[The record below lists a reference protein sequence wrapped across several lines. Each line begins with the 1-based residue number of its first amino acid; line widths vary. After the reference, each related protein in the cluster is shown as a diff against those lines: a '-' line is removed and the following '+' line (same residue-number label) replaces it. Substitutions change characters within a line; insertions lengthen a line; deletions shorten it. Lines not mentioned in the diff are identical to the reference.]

1 MSPNA
6 VCCGS
11 HYSKES
17 SSHIRIWLNTWEFLG
32 IGREWRTILRF
43 YEAVIKIIK
52 RLVCCFL
59 KWYCSW
65 SWLLPKIYHWLSKK
79 QWNQALFSL
88 GPETFSIFL
97 LGDHKLICFGLSFN
111 SELAVKISYAC
122 NHWLWGIFTH
132 CSHWLRVT
140 TELVKY
146 FNADVLFCLV
156 LSNEVN
162 IQT

>member
-65 SWLLPKIYHWLSKK
+65 SWLLPKIYHWLSK
-79 QWNQALFSL
+79 
-88 GPETFSIFL
+88 
-97 LGDHKLICFGLSFN
+97 N
-111 SELAVKISYAC
+111 SEIKHFSHWDQKPSQYFYLEIISSYALAC
-122 NHWLWGIFTH
+122 PLTLNWLWK
-132 CSHWLRVT
+132 SLMPVT
-140 TELVKY
+140 TGFEAFSHTAHTGLE
-146 FNADVLFCLV
+146 
-156 LSNEVN
+156 SP
-162 IQT
+162 QSW